1 MRSGECAENSGGL
14 CKMVKGD
21 PRTLLSVALTK
32 RAVAIVALRRGH
44 IRVMQGPV
52 VGYDGQG

>member
-1 MRSGECAENSGGL
+1 
-14 CKMVKGD
+14 MVKGD